1 MRSEPRL
8 IDVHAHLDRFPLEE
22 QSAVLEQA
30 KRTGVRW
37 IITAGMDL
45 RSSQEAIE
53 LAREGVLAAVGIH
66 PWVAAEGLP
75 EGFQEEIRR
84 LARKGAAVAAIG
96 EVGLD
101 FVDNVFTGVTYHDNA
116 ALRRAQ
122 ERAFREQLGL
132 AGELRL
138 PLILHCRGAYP
149 IMISILREEKAHQVR
164 GVVHNFSGDWEA
176 ARALLDM
183 GFYLSF
189 GGAITY
195 PEATAL
201 HEVAREIPLD
211 GLLTETDAPYM
222 PLYLQLGERNEPA
235 NVAKVARALAELRG
249 LETAEL
255 IGAVY
260 KNFQSF
266 LQSGGI

>member
-22 QSAVLEQA
+22 RLAVLEQA
-30 KRTGVRW
+30 KRAGVRW

-45 RSSQEAIE
+45 QSSREAIE
-53 LAREGVLAAVGIH
+53 LAGEGVLAAVGIH

-75 EGFQEEIRR
+75 EGFQEEVGQ
-84 LARKGAAVAAIG
+84 LARKGAAVAIG

-101 FVDNVFTGVTYHDNA
+101 FVDNVFTGVTYHDNV
-116 ALRRAQ
+116 ALRRLQ

-149 IMISILREEKAHQVR
+149 AMISILREERAHQVR

-183 GFYLSF
+183 GFYLAF

-195 PEATAL
+195 PAATTL

-222 PLYLQLGERNEPA
+222 PLYLQPGERNEPA
-235 NVAKVARALAELRG
+235 NVVKVARALAELRG